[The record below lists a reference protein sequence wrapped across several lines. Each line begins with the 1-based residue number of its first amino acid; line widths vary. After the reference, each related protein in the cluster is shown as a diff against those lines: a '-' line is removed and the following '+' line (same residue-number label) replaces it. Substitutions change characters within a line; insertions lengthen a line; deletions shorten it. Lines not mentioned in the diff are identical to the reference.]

1 MRIAK
6 WIIIGLVVVVL
17 GSVLHYTLPRH
28 DVVRI
33 VGVETRL
40 ETFGINRFF
49 YASVPAGM
57 ADAESRDV
65 RYVETLRPDGRER
78 IFRNEDTGWGWP
90 PYFKMNSADMQA
102 RARDMVSTSDDPRW
116 VRITYYGVRSRMF
129 SIYPNAI
136 RLRPAEGPEESVFP
150 WTRTI
155 GLIGLAVLAFWLWRL
170 LRRFRRR
177 RVEPFVEDVSARGRA
192 ARGWLRRTWD
202 RLRGRG

>member
-102 RARDMVSTSDDPRW
+102 RARDLVSTSADPRW

-129 SIYPNAI
+129 SIYPNV
-136 RLRPAEGPEESVFP
+136 LRVNPVDDPAATVFP

-155 GLIGLAVLAFWLWRL
+155 GLIGLAVLAFWVWRV

-177 RVEPFVEDVSARGRA
+177 RVEPFLDEMGERSDA
-192 ARGWLRRTWD
+192 ARGWLSRLFD
-202 RLRGRG
+202 RIRGRG